1 MIGAGDGGE
10 KDIRTHIE
18 KLKILKELVI
28 NQVKI
33 NEISKNLNEA
43 VEKEK
48 AEK

>member
-1 MIGAGDGGE
+1 VIGPGDGGE
-10 KDIRTHIE
+10 KDLKTHLE

-33 NEISKNLNEA
+33 NEISKNLHEA

-48 AEK
+48 IEK